1 MNRLLLILVTIANN
15 QYLCTYYLPITLL
28 RFHTCNIMLRDDVFV
43 WTMVFSLKKKN
54 PTRLLMNKYV
64 CNYAKCTSI
73 NTLKYILCILYN
85 GVYTR
90 NA

>member
-43 WTMVFSLKKKN
+43 WTMVFSLKKKTQHVYSWIN
-54 PTRLLMNKYV
+54 M
-64 CNYAKCTSI
+64 YAI
-73 NTLKYILCILYN
+73 MQ
-85 GVYTR
+85 
-90 NA
+90 NAHQ